1 MSEKK
6 QVTVLLTEIDNLKIR
21 SILDTGFLH
30 EFKMNPEIHSHAH
43 YELLF
48 GLNEGFR
55 VELPNGCAV
64 NVGDGSCCLIPP
76 GVYHATGETASN
88 SRKLAI
94 RFEYMKVEDGK
105 PSDSLYN
112 AWDSAMCRQHSV
124 VLLEKNAE
132 LSRSVMAIYEEMTGG
147 GIAHQAYM
155 QALLSEMYLILLR
168 ALYGQSAAEDREGRH
183 TTAEKDI
190 RGLKIEEYLY
200 EHFSENIT
208 EKKLATELMLS
219 QRQLDR
225 VLQKIYKKSFRQLLI
240 EIRLNRAAQLL
251 FETNDTIEEI
261 AMRVGYTSLSGFYTA
276 FQKTF
281 DCSPNKF
288 RNKIGK

>member
-1 MSEKK
+1 
-6 QVTVLLTEIDNLKIR
+6 
-21 SILDTGFLH
+21 
-30 EFKMNPEIHSHAH
+30 MNPEIHSHAH

-55 VELPNGCAV
+55 VELPNRCAI
-64 NVGDGSCCLIPP
+64 NVEAGSCCLIPP
-76 GVYHATGETASN
+76 GAYHATGETDSN

-94 RFEYMKVEDGK
+94 RFDYMNVEEGK
-105 PSDSLYN
+105 PGDSLYDV
-112 AWDSAMCRQHSV
+112 WDSAMCRQHSV

-132 LSRSVMAIYEEMTGG
+132 LSRSVVAIYEEMTGG
-147 GIAHQAYM
+147 GIAHQSYM
-155 QALLSEMYLILLR
+155 QALFSQMYLVLLR
-168 ALYGQSAAEDREGRH
+168 ALHGQCEEQGQQKRHTAAEN
-183 TTAEKDI
+183 DI

-200 EHFSENIT
+200 EHFPENIT
-208 EKKLATELMLS
+208 EKRLASELMLS

-251 FETNDTIEEI
+251 LETNGTVEEI
-261 AMRVGYTSLSGFYTA
+261 AERVGYTSLSGFYTA

-288 RNKIGK
+288 RKKIGK